1 MPAALPE
8 MIAAS
13 LEVQERTLL
22 SCLASGSEWEE
33 AGVTHATT
41 QQMLIRGFIERAS
54 ASARFNLTPLG
65 RDVLAALLK
74 PSEDEHDG

>member
-1 MPAALPE
+1 

-54 ASARFNLTPLG
+54 TSTRFNLTPLG

-74 PSEDEHDG
+74 RPDDEQDR